1 MYTIGELA
9 DELNRQEWA
18 VERMFRNRGYL
29 KQNGS
34 PRKWLIDEGL
44 MDEDGMITEE
54 GWSTFIDDLG
64 YKNPKE
70 EDEDDEDEDEY
81 DEEDEDGDEDEDD
94 ELDEDEV
101 KNVIRSELGDV
112 DEEIVDALYAKLEE
126 WIQTDEV
133 ENVEEGLDSIRSYF
147 SLVQGAL
154 DEGHTLTYALS
165 LISCLPDYDD
175 FNVYQNLDESDIL
188 EDLESIFEA
197 GGLSDAAIEF
207 MRSEFSNGWD
217 TAYPGNFISGVE
229 RYDEAYH
236 KALEHYHNEERAR
249 QFAEDC
255 YHRGSVADF
264 ADDFEDFARE
274 YEPWIC
280 IGKSDDGYFD
290 DGGSYDADSIISY
303 CYDHGIDPNF
313 GENDSPE
320 ISFWF
325 SEPLTFYPEGW
336 YEGED

>member
-44 MDEDGMITEE
+44 MYEDGMITEE

-133 ENVEEGLDSIRSYF
+133 ENVEEGLDSIRS
-147 SLVQGAL
+147 
-154 DEGHTLTYALS
+154 
-165 LISCLPDYDD
+165 
-175 FNVYQNLDESDIL
+175 
-188 EDLESIFEA
+188 
-197 GGLSDAAIEF
+197 
-207 MRSEFSNGWD
+207 
-217 TAYPGNFISGVE
+217 
-229 RYDEAYH
+229 
-236 KALEHYHNEERAR
+236 
-249 QFAEDC
+249 
-255 YHRGSVADF
+255 
-264 ADDFEDFARE
+264 
-274 YEPWIC
+274 
-280 IGKSDDGYFD
+280 
-290 DGGSYDADSIISY
+290 
-303 CYDHGIDPNF
+303 
-313 GENDSPE
+313 
-320 ISFWF
+320 
-325 SEPLTFYPEGW
+325 
-336 YEGED
+336 